1 MHAYFVY
8 YIILFC
14 DAFYI
19 MIERCKMGVVYRV
32 VLTVALM
39 PKNTMS
45 LFTVVP
51 PLMSSRSRVRV
62 EVVVQNYTHAVEG
75 RYVGGELTAT
85 TTRRRQGSSVSL
97 KYMMEREGMERFV
110 ENARE
115 TYPAF
120 LP

>member
-1 MHAYFVY
+1 MKLSTLFY
-8 YIILFC
+8 YRELTVSVRINFTCTTHTCILCIILFC

-39 PKNTMS
+39 PMNTMS

-51 PLMSSRSRVRV
+51 LLMSSISRVRV

-75 RYVGGELTAT
+75 TWAV
-85 TTRRRQGSSVSL
+85 
-97 KYMMEREGMERFV
+97 
-110 ENARE
+110 N
-115 TYPAF
+115 
-120 LP
+120 